1 MTTAEQI
8 QNQLE
13 RIGLAST
20 KSDYGQGGGLDVDT
34 DFEGEENEV
43 KIDDS
48 QEQTVF
54 KADETLNALRNLPEG
69 ATVEEFWG
77 AVKGLE
83 VH

>member
-1 MTTAEQI
+1 MTIAQQI
-8 QNQLE
+8 QRELE

-20 KSDYGQGGGLDVDT
+20 EADYGQGGGIDVDA
-34 DFEGEENEV
+34 DFEGRENEV

-54 KADETLNALRNLPEG
+54 KAREILTALRQLPEG
-69 ATVEEFWG
+69 AKPDTFWT

-83 VH
+83 VR